1 MKIKSLT
8 LENFMIFDSVDVEWS
23 SGINVILGDNSTGK
37 TTLLKSLYAL
47 VKPYSRKDF
56 SKCTLPQQE
65 DMIVNKM
72 VGVFRP
78 DEGKIGRMAS
88 RRRGASK
95 NTQIKVCMAEGDVLA
110 VSFGSRKE
118 NQIGRA
124 SCRERV

>member
-1 MKIKSLT
+1 MKIKSIA

-37 TTLLKSLYAL
+37 TTLLKALYAL

-56 SKCTLPQQE
+56 PKCTLPQQE

-78 DEGKIGRMAS
+78 MRGKLAAWQVAS
-88 RRRGASK
+88 VAHRRRH
-95 NTQIKVCMAEGDVLA
+95 
-110 VSFGSRKE
+110 R
-118 NQIGRA
+118 
-124 SCRERV
+124 